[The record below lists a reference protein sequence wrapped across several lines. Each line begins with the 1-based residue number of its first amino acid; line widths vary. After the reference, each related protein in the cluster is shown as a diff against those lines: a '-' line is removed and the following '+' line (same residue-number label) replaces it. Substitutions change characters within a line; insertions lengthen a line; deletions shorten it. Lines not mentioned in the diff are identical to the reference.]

1 MAELLDLVGLGEA
14 HAGLV
19 PRALSGGQ
27 RQRVAIARALA
38 TRPEVLVL
46 DEAVSALDV
55 SVQAQVLNVLNRL
68 QRFLGTA
75 YLFVTHDLGVVR
87 QIAHDVVVL
96 RAGRIVEA
104 GPVDAVL
111 GDPQHEYTQLL
122 LASTSRPGW
131 VPVAR

>member
-1 MAELLDLVGLGEA
+1 M
-14 HAGLV
+14 
-19 PRALSGGQ
+19 
-27 RQRVAIARALA
+27 
-38 TRPEVLVL
+38 L

-87 QIAHDVVVL
+87 QIAHDVVVV

-111 GDPQHEYTQLL
+111 GDPQHEYAQLL
-122 LASTSRPGW
+122 LASTPLPGW